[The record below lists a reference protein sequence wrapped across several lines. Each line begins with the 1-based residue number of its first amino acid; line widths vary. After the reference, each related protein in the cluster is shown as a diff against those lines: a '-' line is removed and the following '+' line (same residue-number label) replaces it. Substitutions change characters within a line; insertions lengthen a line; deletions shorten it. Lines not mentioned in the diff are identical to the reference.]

1 MLTVRLPTE
10 RFLVSEFV
18 DWHSVL
24 NRTLHVPQRIGETET
39 DWDQR
44 SRQQWND
51 FKARA
56 GELVR
61 GPTDR
66 LPTDLRA
73 ELERSWLQI
82 FDPTTWHPDSTLQAT
97 ARELP
102 SSEIVS
108 AVRIL

>member
-1 MLTVRLPTE
+1 MLTVRLPAE

-18 DWHSVL
+18 DWHNVL
-24 NRTLHVPQRIGETET
+24 NRTLQVPQQIGETDD

-44 SRQQWND
+44 SMQQWNA

-73 ELERSWLQI
+73 ELESSWLLI
-82 FDPTTWHPDSTLQAT
+82 FAPKTWHTDSTLQAT
-97 ARELP
+97 ARELR

-108 AVRIL
+108 ATRIL